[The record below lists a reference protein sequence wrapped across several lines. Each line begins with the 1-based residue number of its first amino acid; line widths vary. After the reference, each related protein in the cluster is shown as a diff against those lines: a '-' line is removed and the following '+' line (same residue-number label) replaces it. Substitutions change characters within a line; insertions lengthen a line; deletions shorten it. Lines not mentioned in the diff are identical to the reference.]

1 MAMTNLEKYD
11 KAFMVNLKVEEE
23 ELPGLKY
30 QGIASWDSVGHM
42 DLISD
47 LEEAFGI
54 MMETVDVMDFN
65 TYEHGKEVLAKYDVK
80 IE

>member
-11 KAFMVNLKVEEE
+11 KAFMVNLKVKKEQ
-23 ELPGLKY
+23 LPGLKY
-30 QGIASWDSVGHM
+30 QGIANWDSVGHM

-65 TYEHGKEVLAKYDVK
+65 TYEHGKEVLAKYDVE